1 MKHLIMGTAGHID
14 HGKTALV
21 KALTNIECDTHS
33 EEKKR
38 GITIHLG
45 FAHMALPDGGNLG
58 IVDVPGHK
66 DFIHTMVGG
75 ASGIDF
81 VLLTVA
87 ADSGIMPQTREHI
100 RIMNILKIKKGIIA
114 ITKSDL
120 ADEEIIEL
128 VKEDVAEFV
137 KESFLENAPVITVS
151 AKTGAGIEE
160 LKKLIFKTVERIENR
175 PEKGVFRMFVD
186 RIFSVSGFG
195 TVVTGSVLSGCVKTG
210 DTVYLIPGKVD
221 ELRVRRIEKHGAE
234 VNASV
239 AGDRCSINIAGL
251 EKSAFRR
258 GMVISDRLL
267 RETSMADGILDVF
280 DETAKLKV
288 WSDVIFYAG
297 TYEHQARVHL
307 LDRDSVKSGESAL
320 VQIHLSEPCVLK
332 PGDRFVIRNTS
343 GDMTLGGGEIID
355 VSPLHH
361 KRRKSKIINDVGKL
375 ASGSVAEKIA
385 VHIGKFNRAVST
397 YELGFML
404 NISDDEIN
412 DLVSRKL
419 PNEIVRFETKDGFI
433 LHTKSGM
440 DNVRKG
446 ILKAIADFKKKN
458 PLASRG
464 ANFDEIRGF
473 LKFEKNSPDEEIL
486 RQVLNNLTEKE
497 KLKEKEKTW
506 TLANDMTEFDAKTVS
521 NINDISKY
529 TLDCGMQVPL
539 MSQMLE
545 MAQKMKITEKALK
558 QILHHLTVTGVLYR
572 ISEEYVHKDVVDGC
586 RNKLV
591 DYLSTHNEGI
601 TVAQFRDLVGGNR
614 KMCLLLISQYD
625 SEKITVREG
634 DYRFLNP
641 KFEGVK

>member
-210 DTVYLIPGKVD
+210 DTVYLIPGKGD

-234 VNASV
+234 VNAS
-239 AGDRCSINIAGL
+239 
-251 EKSAFRR
+251 
-258 GMVISDRLL
+258 
-267 RETSMADGILDVF
+267 
-280 DETAKLKV
+280 
-288 WSDVIFYAG
+288 
-297 TYEHQARVHL
+297 
-307 LDRDSVKSGESAL
+307 
-320 VQIHLSEPCVLK
+320 
-332 PGDRFVIRNTS
+332 
-343 GDMTLGGGEIID
+343 
-355 VSPLHH
+355 
-361 KRRKSKIINDVGKL
+361 
-375 ASGSVAEKIA
+375 
-385 VHIGKFNRAVST
+385 
-397 YELGFML
+397 
-404 NISDDEIN
+404 
-412 DLVSRKL
+412 
-419 PNEIVRFETKDGFI
+419 
-433 LHTKSGM
+433 
-440 DNVRKG
+440 
-446 ILKAIADFKKKN
+446 
-458 PLASRG
+458 
-464 ANFDEIRGF
+464 
-473 LKFEKNSPDEEIL
+473 
-486 RQVLNNLTEKE
+486 
-497 KLKEKEKTW
+497 
-506 TLANDMTEFDAKTVS
+506 
-521 NINDISKY
+521 
-529 TLDCGMQVPL
+529 
-539 MSQMLE
+539 
-545 MAQKMKITEKALK
+545 
-558 QILHHLTVTGVLYR
+558 
-572 ISEEYVHKDVVDGC
+572 
-586 RNKLV
+586 
-591 DYLSTHNEGI
+591 
-601 TVAQFRDLVGGNR
+601 
-614 KMCLLLISQYD
+614 
-625 SEKITVREG
+625 
-634 DYRFLNP
+634 
-641 KFEGVK
+641 